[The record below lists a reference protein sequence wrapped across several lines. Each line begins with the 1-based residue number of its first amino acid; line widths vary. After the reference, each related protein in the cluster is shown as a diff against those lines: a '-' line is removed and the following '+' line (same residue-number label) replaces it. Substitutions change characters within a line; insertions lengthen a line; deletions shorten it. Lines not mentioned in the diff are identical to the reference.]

1 MNTLGEGD
9 RDRALPAN
17 SADAVNLLHSEVM
30 RQCEQCEGALHGA
43 LLTAWRAG
51 SLLIDLKRQVR
62 GKIGNVWELW
72 LGENF
77 NGSVR
82 TAQRYMWL
90 VKTVTDVS
98 DLSGL
103 SLRQAYIRL
112 GFRME
117 TKERRE
123 SVKVPSLPPRV
134 RVTNR
139 FLAML
144 PSAKAVALM
153 TPAERALWLRDLQPA
168 WERLKLLYDPDSA

>member
-51 SLLIDLKRQVR
+51 SLLLDLKRQVR

-77 NGSVR
+77 KGSVR
-82 TAQRYMWL
+82 TAQRYMSL
-90 VKTVTDVS
+90 AKNVTDVS
-98 DLSGL
+98 DLAGL
-103 SLRQAYIRL
+103 TLRQAYIRL
-112 GFRME
+112 GLRME

-123 SVKVPSLPPRV
+123 QVKMPSLPPRV

-139 FLAML
+139 FLAMI
-144 PSAKAVALM
+144 PTAKTVALM
-153 TPAERALWLRDLQPA
+153 TPEERELWLRDLLPA
-168 WERLKLLYDPDSA
+168 WERLKPLFEPDST